1 MRFTDTDAASS
12 CILWILLASRP
23 YIVLIKQLPELADII
38 VQFEHFYLAP
48 FLNPFWRHSFQI
60 ELYNWWWMCT
70 ENNTNTT
77 ASAWIGLRENVGRI
91 NITTVYSSSKCLSP
105 CWWLFSKRF
114 ATKGVSIVTAPTTKH
129 FPSWMTRQD
138 SSCFLLILNLD
149 RGAPDW
155 LNLMRVKRND
165 NSIYPSHFFIS
176 KPVLASKKC
185 PIIPILWYDY

>member
-91 NITTVYSSSKCLSP
+91 NITTVYSSSSAC
-105 CWWLFSKRF
+105 
-114 ATKGVSIVTAPTTKH
+114 H
-129 FPSWMTRQD
+129 
-138 SSCFLLILNLD
+138 
-149 RGAPDW
+149 
-155 LNLMRVKRND
+155 RVD
-165 NSIYPSHFFIS
+165 NSSRKDLPRKECQLSLHRPRNIFPPEWPDKIAAVFFWFWIWIEG
-176 KPVLASKKC
+176 L
-185 PIIPILWYDY
+185 PIGWI